1 MAVGEGRADQMTL
14 GEPGARATPRRRLWA
29 SRSPG
34 KIVVRYADGR
44 VLKGYADFDPEA
56 PAFLLSRLDE
66 PDGEAVEIP
75 VAGLKAIFFVRSF
88 DGDPSHAE
96 SKDLYQERPAGTRKV
111 SVQFRDGEELVGH
124 TRQLDRHRTGLFF
137 TPLDPR
143 SNNLRVFAVFS
154 ALWGVQRLL

>member
-44 VLKGYADFDPEA
+44 VLKGYADFDPDA

-66 PDGEAVEIP
+66 PDGEAVEVP

-96 SKDLYQERPAGTRKV
+96 SKDLYQARPAGTRKV

-124 TRQLDRHRTGLFF
+124 TRQLDRHRAGLFF